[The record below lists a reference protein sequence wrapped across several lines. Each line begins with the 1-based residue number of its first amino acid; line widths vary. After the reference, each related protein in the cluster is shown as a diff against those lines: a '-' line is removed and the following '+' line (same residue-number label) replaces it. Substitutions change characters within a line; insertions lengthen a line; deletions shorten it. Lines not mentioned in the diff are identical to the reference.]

1 MPRSAAC
8 RANRGIACLIAVSSV
23 WTSGLARHA
32 PVSSICGR
40 ASRHGKARDRH
51 LARSRRDRR
60 AVLRRHLA
68 GCRSCR
74 PGSGSQSRVAP
85 RAIAG
90 LGFAATCSLVVVDQ
104 REAAAGRPVRGS
116 RAQHHRL
123 DGPPGTRSGAS
134 YQPDP
139 GKGPA
144 ICRRCDFSRDG
155 DPRSYGSRSTGP
167 QSLPQPDSSSICP
180 II

>member
-1 MPRSAAC
+1 MP
-8 RANRGIACLIAVSSV
+8 RGIACLIAVSSV

-32 PVSSICGR
+32 PVSSCGR

-74 PGSGSQSRVAP
+74 PGSGQSRVAP

-104 REAAAGRPVRGS
+104 RAAAGRPVRGS

-155 DPRSYGSRSTGP
+155 DPQLLWLKEHRP
-167 QSLPQPDSSSICP
+167 AVLPQPDSSSICP